1 MYHSELPLLQ
11 ERADNARVASEAAEL
26 HSLLQ
31 TGKLERQ
38 SQLQSLT
45 ELRMENSALLQ
56 RVAELDA
63 KNDEQEK
70 MLASVLSRTHSNGKH
85 PGSSEDGI
93 RIPGSDETAMAGKP
107 VSVSVSGD
115 ISLVLLNQ
123 ILFCSKPPIH
133 LISDH
138 RPYDIKIQSWQS
150 TLNVQCEVC
159 TLF

>member
-1 MYHSELPLLQ
+1 MTQ
-11 ERADNARVASEAAEL
+11 EKADGSRVSSEAAEL

-70 MLASVLSRTHSNGKH
+70 MLASVLSRSHSNGQH
-85 PGSSEDGI
+85 PASLEDGI
-93 RIPGSDETAMAGKP
+93 RLPGSDETAMAGKP
-107 VSVSVSGD
+107 W
-115 ISLVLLNQ
+115 LLCR
-123 ILFCSKPPIH
+123 IL
-133 LISDH
+133 
-138 RPYDIKIQSWQS
+138 
-150 TLNVQCEVC
+150 TV
-159 TLF
+159 